1 MNRSAFPK
9 DMDTAAP
16 PAVFGRPRASS
27 NPVFSTS
34 TIHGTHYID
43 RTSGKRVYIDLNL
56 KTFSKPKGEEWYLHM
71 YANANADKIVWQG
84 TYEDI
89 YPSSDDIS
97 SVEGYALICSYSFMD
112 EAKSTISVPGS
123 PPVFKRPNPRDFPL
137 KIAPDSGYH
146 FSDEHADRA
155 PQQQYEPAFQAIAMM
170 NPDIRFNEV
179 DVVINRTT
187 MLTLM
192 KCVKNA
198 SFQAFHL
205 DLDLEK
211 NTLFIGRKV
220 RNAKVRSATNTYGR
234 NFESALTESEIDGA
248 TTHHRFIRYKLGS
261 LTIVVRHEADAYDP
275 TIESPQDSDA
285 PPSTLPTFVPNEH
298 DVETIQHGGPQK
310 TTVLV
315 QGKAVPQ
322 YQILELKSNAS
333 SRPIDQMWFGRTP
346 TCCLGGKHNAH
357 FDGTYRQKDLR
368 IKEVTQAGSKSDS
381 FKGFE
386 KWEKGNQE
394 ALQKVVTLLQLLRK
408 TVGEDTKHRSAVL
421 VAMGS
426 DDIKVY
432 ETKERIG
439 ALPKEIVERF
449 WD

>member
-1 MNRSAFPK
+1 MQVSC
-9 DMDTAAP
+9 
-16 PAVFGRPRASS
+16 
-27 NPVFSTS
+27 
-34 TIHGTHYID
+34 Y
-43 RTSGKRVYIDLNL
+43 GK
-56 KTFSKPKGEEWYLHM
+56 
-71 YANANADKIVWQG
+71 
-84 TYEDI
+84 
-89 YPSSDDIS
+89 
-97 SVEGYALICSYSFMD
+97 
-112 EAKSTISVPGS
+112 
-123 PPVFKRPNPRDFPL
+123 
-137 KIAPDSGYH
+137 
-146 FSDEHADRA
+146 
-155 PQQQYEPAFQAIAMM
+155 
-170 NPDIRFNEV
+170 PDIRFNDV

-187 MLTLM
+187 MLNLM

-220 RNAKVRSATNTYGR
+220 RNVKVRSAANTYGR
-234 NFESALTESEIDGA
+234 NFETALTDTEINGA
-248 TTHHRFIRYKLGS
+248 KSHHRFIKYKLGS

-275 TIESPQDSDA
+275 TIESPQDPDA
-285 PPSTLPTFVPNEH
+285 PPSTLPSFVPDERNVKIIEH
-298 DVETIQHGGPQK
+298 EGSQK
-310 TTVLV
+310 TIVLV
-315 QGKAVPQ
+315 QGKVVPQ

-333 SRPIDQMWFGRTP
+333 SRPVDQMWFGRTP

-357 FDGTYRQKDLR
+357 FDGTYRQNDIR

-408 TVGEDTKHRSAVL
+408 TVGEDTEHQSAVF

-426 DDIKVY
+426 DDMAVY

-439 ALPKEIVERF
+439 ALPREIVERF